1 LWWKEKS
8 RFMDAKITLSFRADV
23 ISSAKKY
30 ARQQGISL
38 SRLVENMLS
47 RVVREDATHFDRF
60 PISDWVFQAAEGNP
74 EYHSHIKS
82 SKELRQ
88 ETREART
95 KKK

>member
-47 RVVREDATHFDRF
+47 RVVRED
-60 PISDWVFQAAEGNP
+60 WVFQAAEGNP